1 MAVTKLKLK
10 LLEKGITQ
18 REVSR
23 RSGINES
30 ILSLIATG
38 KYLPNL
44 KQRGVIA
51 NAVNSDPDELFSD
64 SSVTSEIMR

>member
-44 KQRGVIA
+44 KQREVIA
-51 NAVNSDPDELFSD
+51 DAVNSDPDELFSD